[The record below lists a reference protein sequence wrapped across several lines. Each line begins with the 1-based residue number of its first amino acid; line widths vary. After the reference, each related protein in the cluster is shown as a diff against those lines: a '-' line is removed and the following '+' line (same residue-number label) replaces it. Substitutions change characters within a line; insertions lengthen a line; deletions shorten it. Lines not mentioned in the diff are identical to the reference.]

1 MKKTARRTISLKVY
15 FWTNRKDNKG
25 KPAQLPPKHAWTVG
39 SVHVEAN
46 EEHGLRSMKDVKFNS
61 LLQLSSAIEK
71 ALKQQGIKLHINRR
85 EKVLAEPY
93 RVGQKL

>member
-1 MKKTARRTISLKVY
+1 
-15 FWTNRKDNKG
+15 
-25 KPAQLPPKHAWTVG
+25 
-39 SVHVEAN
+39 
-46 EEHGLRSMKDVKFNS
+46 MKDVKFNS